1 MPLSDRD
8 ALETG
13 TERMHTERQP
23 LPEDTASETAVRL
36 APFDQ
41 YRGLLFSVAYR
52 MLGSVADAE
61 DMLQETFLRW
71 QQASVEE
78 VRSPRAFL
86 VTIISRLSINHLQ
99 SARAK
104 REVYVG
110 EWLAEAP

>member
-13 TERMHTERQP
+13 RERMHTERQP
-23 LPEDTASETAVRL
+23 LPEDAASETAVRL
-36 APFDQ
+36 ATFDQ

-71 QQASVEE
+71 QQAAKDEI
-78 VRSPRAFL
+78 RSPRAFL
-86 VTIISRLSINHLQ
+86 VTVITRRSINQL
-99 SARAK
+99 R
-104 REVYVG
+104 
-110 EWLAEAP
+110 